1 MTEISLSHSQS
12 PLLSIRDLHI
22 HFRHGEVTRPV
33 VSGVSLD
40 INAGETLAL
49 VGESGSG
56 KSVTA
61 LSILRLLSS
70 PPAHYPSGDI
80 LFNGQ
85 SLLHAD
91 EALLRSIR
99 GNEIAMIFQEP
110 MVSLNP
116 LHCIEKQL
124 AEVLSLHRGMRRAQ
138 ARAEIIRCLDRVGIR
153 QPEKRLNDY
162 PHQLSGGERQRIMIA
177 MAILTRPKLLIAD
190 EPTTALDV
198 SVQAQILELL
208 AELKQELNMGMLFI
222 THNLNIVKRLADRV
236 AVMRYGEIVETG
248 ECQALFS
255 APQHP
260 YTQQLLDA
268 IPSGDPVAL
277 PQPAQILLEVK
288 DLSVRFPIRQGILRR
303 TVGYSHIVDRLNFTL
318 QRGESLGLVGESGSG
333 KSTTG
338 LALLRLIPAL
348 GEIWFEGTALHL
360 LNLKQLQPYR
370 SQIQVVFQDPYSALN
385 PRLNVLQIIA
395 EGLQVHQKLNEQQR
409 EERVIS
415 AMNEVGLDPE
425 TRYCYPT
432 EFSGGQRQRIA
443 IARALIL
450 EPRLLIL
457 DEPTSSLDRSVQAQI
472 LTLLKTL
479 QQRHQLSYLFISHD
493 LQVVRS
499 LCHQVMVMRN
509 GKVIEHGNCAEVFAN
524 PTQDYTRQLLAFAD

>member
-1 MTEISLSHSQS
+1 MAKLSQH
-12 PLLSIRDLHI
+12 PLLSIRDLNI
-22 HFRHGEVTRPV
+22 CFRSGEVTRPV
-33 VSGVSLD
+33 VNGVSLE

-70 PPAHYPSGDI
+70 PPTEYPQGDI

-85 SLLHAD
+85 SLLHAT
-91 EALLRSIR
+91 EPYLRSIR

-116 LHCIEKQL
+116 LHSIEKQL
-124 AEVLSLHRGMRRAQ
+124 AEVLSLHRGMRQVQ
-138 ARAEIIRCLDRVGIR
+138 ARAEILRCLERVGIR
-153 QPEKRLNDY
+153 SPEKRLGDY

-236 AVMRYGEIVETG
+236 AVMRDGNIVETG
-248 ECQALFS
+248 ECQSLFA

-260 YTQQLLDA
+260 YTKQLLDA

-277 PQPAQILLEVK
+277 PQPTQTLLEVK
-288 DLSVRFPIRQGILRR
+288 DLSVKFPIRQGILRR
-303 TVGYSHIVDRLNFTL
+303 TVGYNVVVNQLNFTL
-318 QRGESLGLVGESGSG
+318 RCGESLGLVGESGSG

-338 LALLRLIPAL
+338 LALLRLLPSQ
-348 GEIWFEGTALHL
+348 GEIWFEGTPLHQ

-385 PRLNVLQIIA
+385 PRLNVQQIIA
-395 EGLQVHQKLNEQQR
+395 EGLQVHQKLSAQEREQ
-409 EERVIS
+409 RVIS

-425 TRYCYPT
+425 TRHRYPT

-450 EPRLLIL
+450 ESRLLIL

-472 LTLLKTL
+472 LALLKKL
-479 QQRHQLSYLFISHD
+479 QQRYQLTYLFISHD

-509 GKVIEHGNCAEVFAN
+509 GKVIEHGDCAEVFAH
-524 PTQDYTRQLLAFAD
+524 PAQDYTRQLLAFADTP

>member
-1 MTEISLSHSQS
+1 
-12 PLLSIRDLHI
+12 
-22 HFRHGEVTRPV
+22 
-33 VSGVSLD
+33 
-40 INAGETLAL
+40 
-49 VGESGSG
+49 
-56 KSVTA
+56 
-61 LSILRLLSS
+61 
-70 PPAHYPSGDI
+70 
-80 LFNGQ
+80 
-85 SLLHAD
+85 
-91 EALLRSIR
+91 
-99 GNEIAMIFQEP
+99 
-110 MVSLNP
+110 
-116 LHCIEKQL
+116 
-124 AEVLSLHRGMRRAQ
+124 
-138 ARAEIIRCLDRVGIR
+138 
-153 QPEKRLNDY
+153 
-162 PHQLSGGERQRIMIA
+162 QRIMIA

-236 AVMRYGEIVETG
+236 AVMHDGNIVETG
-248 ECQALFS
+248 ECQSLFA

-260 YTQQLLDA
+260 YTKQLLDA

-277 PQPAQILLEVK
+277 PQPTQTLLEVK
-288 DLSVRFPIRQGILRR
+288 DLSVKFPIRKGILRR
-303 TVGYSHIVDRLNFTL
+303 TVGYNAIVNQLNFTL
-318 QRGESLGLVGESGSG
+318 RHGESLGLVGESGSG

-338 LALLRLIPAL
+338 LALLRLLPSQ
-348 GEIWFEGTALHL
+348 GEIWFEGTPLHQ

-385 PRLNVLQIIA
+385 PRLNVQQIIA
-395 EGLQVHQKLNEQQR
+395 EGLQVHQKLSAQEREQ
-409 EERVIS
+409 RVIS
-415 AMNEVGLDPE
+415 AMTEVGLDPE
-425 TRYCYPT
+425 TRHRYPT

-472 LTLLKTL
+472 LALLKKL
-479 QQRHQLSYLFISHD
+479 QQRYQLTYLFISHD

-509 GKVIEHGNCAEVFAN
+509 GKVIEHGDCAEVFAR
-524 PTQDYTRQLLAFAD
+524 PAQDYTRQLLAFADTP

>member
-1 MTEISLSHSQS
+1 MAKLSQH
-12 PLLSIRDLHI
+12 PLLSIHDLNI
-22 HFRHGEVTRPV
+22 CFRSGDITRPV
-33 VSGVSLD
+33 VNGVSLE

-70 PPAHYPSGDI
+70 PPAEYPHGDI

-85 SLLHAD
+85 TLLHAT
-91 EALLRSIR
+91 EPYLRSIR

-116 LHCIEKQL
+116 LHSIEKQL
-124 AEVLSLHRGMRRAQ
+124 AEVLSLHRGMRRVQ
-138 ARAEIIRCLDRVGIR
+138 ARAEILRCLERVGIR
-153 QPEKRLNDY
+153 SPEKRLNDY

-236 AVMRYGEIVETG
+236 AVMHDGNIVETG
-248 ECQALFS
+248 ECQSLFA

-260 YTQQLLDA
+260 YTKQLLDA

-277 PQPAQILLEVK
+277 PQPTQTLLKVK
-288 DLSVRFPIRQGILRR
+288 NLSVKFPIRQGILRR
-303 TVGYSHIVDRLNFTL
+303 TVGYNAIVNQLNFTL
-318 QRGESLGLVGESGSG
+318 RRGESLGLVGESGSG

-338 LALLRLIPAL
+338 LALLRLLPSQ
-348 GEIWFEGTALHL
+348 GEIWFEGTPLHQ

-385 PRLNVLQIIA
+385 PRLNVQQIIA
-395 EGLQVHQKLNEQQR
+395 EGLQVHQKLSAQEREQ
-409 EERVIS
+409 RVIS
-415 AMNEVGLDPE
+415 TMTEVGLDPE
-425 TRYCYPT
+425 TRHRYPT

-450 EPRLLIL
+450 EPHLLIL

-472 LTLLKTL
+472 LALLKKL
-479 QQRHQLSYLFISHD
+479 QQRHQLTYLFISHD

-509 GKVIEHGNCAEVFAN
+509 GKVIEHGDCAEVFAR
-524 PTQDYTRQLLAFAD
+524 PAQDYTRQLLAFADTP